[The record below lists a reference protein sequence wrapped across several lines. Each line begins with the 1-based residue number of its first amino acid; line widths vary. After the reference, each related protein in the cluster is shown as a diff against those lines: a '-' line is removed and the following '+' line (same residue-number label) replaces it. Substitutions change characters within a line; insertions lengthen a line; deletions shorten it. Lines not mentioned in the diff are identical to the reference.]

1 MIRRSGNAAEVIKQG
16 LEQARERN
24 MLTTQATDTFQS
36 IFKELGEG
44 LNRINEVAESAQQM
58 TERNDAMIGAVTQLS
73 AISEEGMASTE
84 EVASLAGNL
93 ADLAD
98 KLKQS
103 TNMFRI

>member
-1 MIRRSGNAAEVIKQG
+1 
-16 LEQARERN
+16 
-24 MLTTQATDTFQS
+24 
-36 IFKELGEG
+36 
-44 LNRINEVAESAQQM
+44 M
-58 TERNDAMIGAVTQLS
+58 TERNDAMIGVVTQLS
-73 AISEEGMASTE
+73 AISKEGMASTE